1 MGKPR
6 TLVAASICFQCRGI
20 ERGAQHITRL
30 VVERSE
36 EIILG
41 SIKMSTFIFI
51 FDFTFLIP
59 LIILSPD
66 KSDKQ

>member
-1 MGKPR
+1 MA
-6 TLVAASICFQCRGI
+6 LVPWQ
-20 ERGAQHITRL
+20 ERCDQQVTRL
-30 VVERSE
+30 IVERSK

-41 SIKMSTFIFI
+41 GIKMSTFIFI

-59 LIILSPD
+59 LIILSAD